1 MSENAV
7 NYTRFGEEGLGS
19 GRREREREKKI
30 EEIGRSTRIFKE
42 DERSGN
48 TDVDVEIRKFSR
60 VLVPA

>member
-1 MSENAV
+1 M
-7 NYTRFGEEGLGS
+7 GG
-19 GRREREREKKI
+19 EREKKI

>member
-1 MSENAV
+1 MQSTTHDLE
-7 NYTRFGEEGLGS
+7 
-19 GRREREREKKI
+19 RRGWEVGGEREKKI